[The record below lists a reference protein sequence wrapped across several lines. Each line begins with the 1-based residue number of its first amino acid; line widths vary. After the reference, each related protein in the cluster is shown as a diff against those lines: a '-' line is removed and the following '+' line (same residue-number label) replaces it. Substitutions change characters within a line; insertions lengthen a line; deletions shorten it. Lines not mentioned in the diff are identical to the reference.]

1 MREQVCI
8 YMCPWPR
15 IQAAMLDDD
24 SLVVTYNDWRG
35 EPRTKHAK
43 KAVAAGEAV
52 GDCVDCNAC
61 VAVCPM
67 GIDIRDGQQL
77 ACITC
82 ALCIDA
88 CDSVMDKIGKPR
100 GLIAYATLNEY
111 ESNMAL
117 ATNGRTAPIDPARVR
132 NDDGAFVDQV
142 RHFDWRIIFRP
153 RTLLYMGVWSA
164 VGVAMLVALLSRDR
178 LEVNVIHDRNPQYV
192 LESDGSIRNGY
203 TIRLLN
209 MIPEP
214 RTILLSLDGLPE
226 ATMKINGLASENDR
240 MFAVPVDP
248 DKANTLKVFV
258 TVPADALPETGEGF
272 SFVAEDRASHERDR
286 YDATF
291 YSPAER

>member
-1 MREQVCI
+1 
-8 YMCPWPR
+8 
-15 IQAAMLDDD
+15 MLDDS

-43 KAVAAGEAV
+43 KAAAAGAPV

-111 ESNMAL
+111 DANMAL
-117 ATNGRTAPIDPARVR
+117 ATDNGATPINPDRVRTA
-132 NDDGAFVDQV
+132 DGGFVDKV

-153 RTLLYMGVWSA
+153 RTLLYMGVWTA
-164 VGVAMLVALLSRDR
+164 VGVGLLVALISRDR

-214 RTILLSLDGLPE
+214 RTILLSLEGLPE
-226 ATMKINGLASENDR
+226 ATMKINGLTSDNNR
-240 MFAVPVDP
+240 QFAVSVEP
-248 DKANTLKVFV
+248 DKATALKVFV
-258 TVPADALPETGEGF
+258 TVPAHALPDGSDGF
-272 SFVAEDRASHERDR
+272 SFVAEDRSSHEADS

-291 YSPAER
+291 YAPEAKK